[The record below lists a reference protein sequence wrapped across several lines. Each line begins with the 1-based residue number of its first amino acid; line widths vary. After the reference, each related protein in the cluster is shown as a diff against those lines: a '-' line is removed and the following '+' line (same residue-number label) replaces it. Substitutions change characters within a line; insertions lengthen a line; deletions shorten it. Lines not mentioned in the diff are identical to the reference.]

1 MLMTDSTGGS
11 EDKGS
16 KAGLA
21 AILPLIIMSVLAILV
36 IVWIIAH

>member
-1 MLMTDSTGGS
+1 MTDRSS

-21 AILPLIIMSVLAILV
+21 SILPLIIMTVLALLV
-36 IVWIIAH
+36 VVWIIAH